1 MKFNR
6 LIISELEPE
15 PEPEFGDYDS
25 YYLTWYDSSYG
36 GDGPYGQPFSSS
48 QERPF
53 DDYNSSLHEEAD
65 DGMEL
70 PYSGHGNML
79 GGYESYFCGYWG
91 EDDACSDRG
100 YEAYGSS
107 LGKEDSHCQGEENL
121 DSYYTSNDM
130 QLGYGDDQWS
140 SYGGFSFRVG
150 GMEDFHDH
158 DYQEL
163 PYNNSWNDSNEI
175 IPYERIFGY

>member
-1 MKFNR
+1 MLNR
-6 LIISELEPE
+6 LIISELKPE
-15 PEPEFGDYDS
+15 LEFGDYDS

-48 QERPF
+48 QERPY
-53 DDYNSSLHEEAD
+53 DNYNSSIHEEAD

-70 PYSGHGNML
+70 PYSGDGNML
-79 GGYESYFCGYWG
+79 G
-91 EDDACSDRG
+91 
-100 YEAYGSS
+100 
-107 LGKEDSHCQGEENL
+107 GKEDSHCQAEENL

-158 DYQEL
+158 DSQEL

>member
-1 MKFNR
+1 MLNR
-6 LIISELEPE
+6 LIISELE

-25 YYLTWYDSSYG
+25 YYLTWCDSSYG

-48 QERPF
+48 QERSY
-53 DDYNSSLHEEAD
+53 DDYSSSIHEEAD

-70 PYSGHGNML
+70 SYIGGENML
-79 GGYESYFCGYWG
+79 GCYESYLCSYWG
-91 EDDACSDRG
+91 EDDACSDKD

-107 LGKEDSHCQGEENL
+107 LGLDNHYQGEENL
-121 DSYYTSNDM
+121 DSYYTSNDDM

-140 SYGGFSFRVG
+140 SYGGFNFGVG
-150 GMEDFHDH
+150 GIEDFHDH

-163 PYNNSWNDSNEI
+163 PYNNSWNDSNEMILYESI
-175 IPYERIFGY
+175 IGY